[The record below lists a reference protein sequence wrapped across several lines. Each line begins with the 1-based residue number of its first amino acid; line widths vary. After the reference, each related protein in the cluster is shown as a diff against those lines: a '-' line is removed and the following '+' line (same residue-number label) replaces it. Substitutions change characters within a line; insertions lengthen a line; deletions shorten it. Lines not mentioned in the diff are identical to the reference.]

1 MKPKITDISQLDLNK
16 TYTYADY
23 LTWKFNERVELIRGW
38 VHKMPALPSGRT
50 PAPRRIHQEIESNL
64 QGIIWNKIKNNQCRV
79 YSSPFD
85 VRLYKNKG
93 QSNNKI
99 ETVVQPDICVV
110 CDLEKLDDRGCV
122 GAPDLIVEI
131 LSPSTIK
138 KDYTEKFD
146 LYEENGVKEYW
157 LANPEGRSLQ
167 IFHLDNDKYE
177 ELETYEEKGEVIL
190 SKLFPQLEI
199 KMTDVF
205 EY

>member
-1 MKPKITDISQLDLNK
+1 
-16 TYTYADY
+16 
-23 LTWKFNERVELIRGW
+23 LTWKFKERVELIKGW
-38 VHKMPALPSGRT
+38 VYKMS

-93 QSNNKI
+93 KSNNEI

-138 KDYTEKFD
+138 KDYTEKFN

-157 LANPEGRSLQ
+157 IANPEGRSLQ
-167 IFHLDNDKYE
+167 IFHLENDKYV
-177 ELETYEEKGEVIL
+177 ELETYEEKEEVIL
-190 SKLFPQLEI
+190 SKLFRDLKI
-199 KMTDVF
+199 KMIDVF

>member
-1 MKPKITDISQLDLNK
+1 MKSTITDISQLDLNK

-23 LTWKFNERVELIRGW
+23 LTWKFNERVELIKGW
-38 VHKMPALPSGRT
+38 VYKMT

-64 QGIIWNKIKNNQCRV
+64 QGFIWNKIKNKDCKV

-85 VRLYKNKG
+85 VRLVKNKG
-93 QSNNKI
+93 ISDNEI

-110 CDLEKLDDRGCV
+110 CDLDKLDDKGCV
-122 GAPDLIVEI
+122 GAPDLIIEI

-138 KDYTEKFD
+138 KDYTEKFN

-157 LANPEGRSLQ
+157 IANPEGRSLQ
-167 IFHLDNDKYE
+167 VFHLENGIYE
-177 ELETYEEKGEVIL
+177 ELETFEEKEDIIA
-190 SKLFPQLEI
+190 SKLFPDLKI
-199 KMTDVF
+199 KMIDVF